1 MQICWRVIFSASPD
15 PLPPRGG
22 ENVSDSKFDSFDD
35 SALVGLSTQSL
46 KRLSIN
52 AGSLVVINNI
62 DISIQR
68 IAQVVVLD
76 PPPKTTTLDDA
87 SLVLDSLH
95 TMLVFPTYDLMMTQ
109 QLLSQEVAYLSPML
123 AFNLGLHVSCLKS
136 LVHRGNEV
144 LEKYFVA
151 KFDEGESA
159 VGGSKIGLELEP
171 VPGEK
176 LILARVY

>member
-1 MQICWRVIFSASPD
+1 
-15 PLPPRGG
+15 
-22 ENVSDSKFDSFDD
+22 
-35 SALVGLSTQSL
+35 
-46 KRLSIN
+46 
-52 AGSLVVINNI
+52 
-62 DISIQR
+62 
-68 IAQVVVLD
+68 
-76 PPPKTTTLDDA
+76 
-87 SLVLDSLH
+87 
-95 TMLVFPTYDLMMTQ
+95 MLVFPTYDLMMTQ